1 MGDLAATRFTRRLI
15 ATLDADIV
23 HGHGAK
29 GGAYARLAAD
39 TAARRAY
46 YTPHGGALHYA
57 PTSLQGRVFMAL
69 EQRLARTTS
78 GLIFES
84 AFSRD
89 VYRRQ
94 VGSNGVAQRVIP
106 NGLLD
111 AEFVPHAPEP
121 DAADFL
127 FIGEL
132 RWLKGVDVLLNALA
146 QRAERYPNRPCR
158 TLIVGDGPDRAA
170 FEALTSE
177 LKLEASVT
185 FTGAQPA
192 QDMFDRARCL
202 VMPSRAESF
211 PYVILETAAR
221 GMPMISTDVGGIP
234 EITGPTPVRLIA
246 PDQSGALCDALV
258 SFLDTPQDFSA
269 AASHLQER
277 TRTLF
282 SVDVMTDSVLDFYA
296 RAEKQQ
302 AA

>member
-1 MGDLAATRFTRRLI
+1 TG
-15 ATLDADIV
+15 
-23 HGHGAK
+23 
-29 GGAYARLAAD
+29 
-39 TAARRAY
+39 ARRAY

-89 VYRRQ
+89 VYQRQ
-94 VGSNGVAQRVIP
+94 VGRTGVAQRVIP

-111 AEFVPHAPEP
+111 AEFVPHAPDA

-132 RWLKGVDVLLNALA
+132 RWLKGVDVLLKALA
-146 QRAERYPNRPCR
+146 QRAERHPDRPCQ

-170 FEALTSE
+170 FETLTSD
-177 LKLEASVT
+177 LKLDASVT

-192 QDMFDRARCL
+192 EDMFDRARCL

-246 PDQSGALCDALV
+246 PDHIDALCDALV
-258 SFLDTPQDFSA
+258 SFLDTPQDFTA
-269 AASHLQER
+269 AARQLQER

-282 SVDVMTDSVLDFYA
+282 SVDAMTENVLDFYA
-296 RAEKQQ
+296 HAEKQQ